1 MQLFESFKIE
11 IVGADS
17 EALCTFFNKVK
28 GASNLLLLLISAASS
43 FKKEVALFH

>member
-17 EALCTFFNKVK
+17 EVLCTFFKKVK
-28 GASNLLLLLISAASS
+28 VASNSLLLLISAASS
-43 FKKEVALFH
+43 FKQEGALLH